1 MYVIFIVL
9 NQREKLPEILE
20 GMSRLGS
27 HGATVI
33 DSMGARALDKKAYSM
48 PMIGSLLKGLDGEVA
63 YNNTIFSVI
72 EREEQ
77 VSRIQEYLKDALAEP
92 GEGISFVLPVTHMCG
107 GELERHIEK
116 REKRL
121 RRKKDDAP
129 VSG

>member
-1 MYVIFIVL
+1 MYVVYIVL

-33 DSMGARALDKKAYSM
+33 DSMGSRALDKKVYSM
-48 PMIGSLLKGLDGEVA
+48 PMIGGVLKGLDGEVA

-77 VSRIQEYLKDALAEP
+77 VERILDYVKGVLAEP
-92 GEGISFVLPVTHMCG
+92 GAGISFALPVTHMCG

-116 REKRL
+116 RERKQ
-121 RRKKDDAP
+121 RKKKEDSSI
-129 VSG
+129 SG